1 MLRRLLQTIVVA
13 LLSVHS
19 LGAQSDPT
27 LYLVSYVE
35 ATPASRDQVAALLKQ
50 LADNDRRGGAVRAE
64 ALQRTTEPNQYVL
77 LEVWKD
83 QQALTGNMGAA
94 GTRQLRERLAPLLLA
109 PFDERRCIGTM
120 VTPPGEGHA
129 NVYVVTHIDVPGN
142 SRDAAM
148 QLMRPLVD
156 QSRREPG
163 NVRFDIVHQLDRT
176 NHFTAIEAWSDQ
188 KTEDGHELASHTR
201 TFRGGITPLLGALY
215 DQRRYKPL

>member
-1 MLRRLLQTIVVA
+1 MMRRLLQTILVA
-13 LLSVHS
+13 FLSVQG
-19 LGAQSDPT
+19 LGAQGDPT

-35 ATPASRDQVAALLKQ
+35 ATPAAREQVATLLKQ
-50 LADNDRRGGAVRAE
+50 LADNDRRSGAIRAE
-64 ALQRTTEPNQYVL
+64 ALQRTTEPNQYAL

-109 PFDERRCIGTM
+109 PFDERRCTATM
-120 VTPPGEGHA
+120 VAPVGEGRA

-148 QLMRPLVD
+148 QLMRSLLEP
-156 QSRREPG
+156 SRQDPG

-188 KTEDGHELASHTR
+188 KTQDGHELAPHTR
-201 TFRGGITPLLGALY
+201 TFRAAITPLLGALY

>member
-1 MLRRLLQTIVVA
+1 MMRRLLQTIVVA

-94 GTRQLRERLAPLLLA
+94 GTRHLRQRLAPLLLA

-120 VTPPGEGHA
+120 GTPLRGGPG
-129 NVYVVTHIDVPGN
+129 NVYVLTHIGGAGN
-142 SRDAAM
+142 
-148 QLMRPLVD
+148 
-156 QSRREPG
+156 
-163 NVRFDIVHQLDRT
+163 
-176 NHFTAIEAWSDQ
+176 
-188 KTEDGHELASHTR
+188 
-201 TFRGGITPLLGALY
+201 
-215 DQRRYKPL
+215 QRHP